1 MTTDLVVVVPG
12 IMGSTLADAR
22 GREIWSVGAGGLSLA
37 LATFGG
43 SIRALE
49 LPPDIG
55 DGPAPDGVV
64 ATGLIDGLHVIPG
77 VWSPIDG
84 YRDLV
89 RFLREPRFGLGPEN
103 LVLFAYDW
111 RLSNR
116 FTAQSLKRRV
126 DDALARWRASA
137 PERAEAKVLFIC
149 HSMGGLVTRWYL
161 DRLGGAETARALVT
175 LGTPHRG
182 AVKAID
188 QLVNGVRKGKGPFK
202 VDFTRFARSLPS
214 TYQLLP
220 EYACIEGLGPD
231 PLKTTEIP
239 LPSLDAARVA
249 DAMAFY
255 EELNAVAPPAY
266 PVLPI
271 IGINQPTWTTVA
283 VERDRV
289 LPRLEIGGQDRA
301 GDGTVPRLSARPKR
315 MDEGDPSLR
324 GLSEGHGAL
333 AVHRSTLD
341 QLDFLL
347 TRDDVNYKDT
357 QDAGTLGV
365 SVADLHSLDED
376 LRVSVTTPEPRVLEA
391 VLLDETGDE
400 RTSELVAWDGSA
412 GTADLGRPGPG
423 GYTIAVRVP
432 DDPAFDAVHA
442 KTLVW

>member
-1 MTTDLVVVVPG
+1 VTSDLVVVVPG

-22 GREIWSVGAGGLSLA
+22 GRELWSVGAGGLSRA
-37 LATFGG
+37 LATLGG

-49 LPPDIG
+49 LPSGIG

-89 RFLREPRFGLGPEN
+89 RFLREPRFGLGQEN

-116 FTAQSLKRRV
+116 FTAQLLKRRV

-137 PERAEAKVLFIC
+137 PERAEARVLFIC

-161 DRLGGAETARALVT
+161 DQLGGAETARALVT

-188 QLVNGVRKGKGPFK
+188 QLVNGVRVGPLK
-202 VDFTRFARSLPS
+202 TDFTAFARSLPS

-220 EYACIEGLGPD
+220 EYACVEGLGSE
-231 PLKTTEIP
+231 PLKTTQTP
-239 LPSLDAARVA
+239 LPSLDTARVA

-271 IGINQPTWTTVA
+271 VGINQPTWTTVA
-283 VERDRV
+283 VDGERV
-289 LPRLEIGGQDRA
+289 IPRFTISGNDRA

-347 TRDDVNYKDT
+347 TRDDVIYKAAEDE
-357 QDAGTLGV
+357 GTLGV
-365 SVADLHSLDED
+365 SISDLHAVDED
-376 LRVSVTTPEPRVLEA
+376 LRVSVVTPEPRVLEV
-391 VLLDETGDE
+391 VLLDEAGGE
-400 RTSELVAWDGSA
+400 RTSELVVWDGSA

-423 GYTIAVRVP
+423 GYTVAVRVP
-432 DDPAFDAVHA
+432 DDPGFDAVHA